1 MSERTLD
8 AATGAAAGG
17 RARRAAP
24 AAAQSSLFNP
34 RWWRLTSGLVVLAYV
49 AGHIVNLALG
59 NISVEA
65 MQSGLKLAT
74 AVWRSAPGTIALYGA
89 LAIHAGLGFWALY
102 ERRMFRYRAK
112 ELPQLALGLL
122 IPFMLINH
130 IIVTRLDYALYGT
143 NKGYSQELYTFWVA
157 SPFQGFNQALVLLL
171 AWIHA
176 CIGLHLWLRL
186 RRWYKPLA
194 PALLVAAALIP
205 TLGLMGFYQ
214 AGRTIRAAAVD
225 FAWRSLNASPVE
237 LGTLAER
244 QWLAGLRNELLV
256 ASALLVVAVLALRAL
271 RDWRE
276 RRGGV
281 VTLTYP
287 DRRAIRAPLGMSLLE
302 ASTRY
307 EMPHAGVCGGRG
319 RCGTC
324 RVAVLAGEE
333 NLPPPGEVERA
344 VLARIGSAQDSRLR
358 IGCQVRPLG
367 DVTIA
372 PILPPHAD
380 PPYAFGAR
388 RVRSGREMRV
398 VAMFVEFADL
408 AEDAGGESAARHLF
422 RVNRF
427 LEAAVDAIT
436 RAGGAFNRLSGGGA
450 LAIFD
455 AETDASRAARQAIDA
470 AAMIGVNVEH
480 LARLMGEGAPIPFVV
495 GIDIGVAT
503 MGDLS
508 IGDEVAY
515 TAVGGVVRNAAAFC
529 DLARAYGCEAVY
541 GEALHRAAG
550 LPEALIERRTTTATG
565 LGRKIEVRCTPVA
578 ALFGAL
584 DALADAAIV
593 GAGSQATLAT
603 LIPCRGASPSVFG
616 QAR

>member
-1 MSERTLD
+1 MTERTLD
-8 AATGAAAGG
+8 IATPAATPQPAG
-17 RARRAAP
+17 RA
-24 AAAQSSLFNP
+24 SLANSWPGLTNP
-34 RWWRLTSGLVVLAYV
+34 RWWRITSGLVVFAYV

-65 MQSGLKLAT
+65 MQAGLKVAT
-74 AVWRSAPGTIALYGA
+74 AVWRSPPGTIALYGA

-130 IIVTRLDYALYGT
+130 LIVTRLDYALYGT
-143 NKGYSQELYTFWVA
+143 NKGYPQELYTFWVA
-157 SPFQGFNQALVLLL
+157 SPFQGFNQAMVLLV
-171 AWIHA
+171 AWVHA

-194 PALLVAAALIP
+194 PALLVVAALVP

-214 AGRTIRAAAVD
+214 AGRTIRAAAMD
-225 FAWRSLNASPVE
+225 SAWRALNATPVE

-244 QWLAGLRNELLV
+244 EWLAGLRNDLLV
-256 ASALLVVAVLALRAL
+256 AFALLFVAVLALRAL

-307 EMPHAGVCGGRG
+307 EMPHASVCGGRG

-344 VLARIGSAQDSRLR
+344 VLARIGSAPGSRIR

-367 DVTIA
+367 DVTFA

-380 PPYAFGAR
+380 PPYIFGAR
-388 RVRSGREMRV
+388 RIRSGRERRV

-408 AEDAGGESAARHLF
+408 AEDAAGENAARHLF

-455 AETDASRAARQAIDA
+455 AEADASRAARQAIDA
-470 AAMIGVNVEH
+470 AAMVGVNVEH
-480 LARLMGEGAPIPFVV
+480 LARLMGDNAPIPFVV
-495 GIDIGVAT
+495 GMDLGVAT
-503 MGDLS
+503 VGDLS
-508 IGDEVAY
+508 IGDDVAY
-515 TAVGGVVRNAAAFC
+515 TAVGGVVRNAAACC
-529 DLARAYGCEAVY
+529 DLAREYGCEAVY
-541 GEALHRAAG
+541 REALHRAAG
-550 LPEALIERRTTTATG
+550 LPE
-565 LGRKIEVRCTPVA
+565 
-578 ALFGAL
+578 
-584 DALADAAIV
+584 
-593 GAGSQATLAT
+593 
-603 LIPCRGASPSVFG
+603 SPN
-616 QAR
+616 